1 MYTPQLRV
9 MRMPQ
14 SKQLS
19 MVCRLRK
26 ASTTSRHWRVTT
38 RYSPMNTRDQITRW
52 ARIYTELA
60 WDRKLQK
67 MVRNPHST

>member
-1 MYTPQLRV
+1 
-9 MRMPQ
+9 
-14 SKQLS
+14 
-19 MVCRLRK
+19 
-26 ASTTSRHWRVTT
+26 
-38 RYSPMNTRDQITRW
+38 MNTRDQITRW